1 MSERLPELLDAKTL
15 RLELGVTRASAEA
28 IVRRAPLHAR
38 GKAKLHSNGS
48 ETWQHRTTSRSR
60 GHQAEAEHNHQA
72 QGGPP
77 DRGKADGPPTNKED
91 IMPKAKRSP
100 LDQRPTLEQYVR
112 HGEKFGVELVYE
124 TAAERRLSAVELG
137 QLARHLR
144 RLDRRWRLSHTDRHE
159 LAEQLVVAGVKAADV
174 AEMAGVSRSTVASLR
189 AASPRPADAAPQP
202 TEPCGLV
209 DTETRESASESTPT
223 QTARFDAERAA

>member
-1 MSERLPELLDAKTL
+1 
-15 RLELGVTRASAEA
+15 
-28 IVRRAPLHAR
+28 
-38 GKAKLHSNGS
+38 
-48 ETWQHRTTSRSR
+48 
-60 GHQAEAEHNHQA
+60 
-72 QGGPP
+72 
-77 DRGKADGPPTNKED
+77 
-91 IMPKAKRSP
+91 MPKAKRSR
-100 LDQRPTLEQYVR
+100 LDQRPTLEQYVTHAQR
-112 HGEKFGVELVYE
+112 YGAEQVFE
-124 TAAERRLSAVELG
+124 TALEMNVDPRDLG
-137 QLARHLR
+137 YLARHLR
-144 RLDRRWRLSHTDRHE
+144 RIDRRWRLSHTDRHE